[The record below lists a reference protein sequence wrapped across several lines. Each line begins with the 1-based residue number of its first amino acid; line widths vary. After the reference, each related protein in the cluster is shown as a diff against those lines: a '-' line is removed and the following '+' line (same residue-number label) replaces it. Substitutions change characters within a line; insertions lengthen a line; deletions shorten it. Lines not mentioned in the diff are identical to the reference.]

1 VDLPDAYIADALAA
15 IGSQPNRPRQSIL
28 RRAVST
34 AYYALFIELS
44 DDAASAMAPAS
55 PTKLKAV
62 VRRKL
67 KHSTMV
73 GVCKA
78 WKARNS
84 PWGHLIVAGPP
95 AQLATVAGD
104 FVALQEERH
113 EADYEPTL
121 RLSKAGAMA
130 SVLRARDAI
139 QTWRALKAAYPDA
152 ASVFL
157 VSLLHDRPKA

>member
-1 VDLPDAYIADALAA
+1 MDLPDSYIADALAA

-44 DDAASAMAPAS
+44 GDAAGAMAPAS
-55 PTKLKAV
+55 PAKLKAV

-67 KHSTMV
+67 QHGTMV
-73 GVCKA
+73 RVCKA
-78 WKARNS
+78 WKANNS
-84 PWGHLIVAGPP
+84 PWAHLIVAGLP
-95 AQLATVAGD
+95 AQLTTVAGD
-104 FVALQEERH
+104 FVALQEDRH

-139 QTWRALKAAYPDA
+139 QAWRALKAAHPDA
-152 ASVFL
+152 ANVFL
-157 VSLLHDRPKA
+157 VSLLHDRPKV